1 VRYRRVTMESE
12 EKEISV
18 ETAHPLKGKHLL
30 EQLREV
36 FDACDTEGQ
45 GFVSLEEL
53 ANISRSHVARG
64 QVDQVL
70 EILGP
75 GKEGKDT
82 VDFDEFYLKFV
93 EYMRNGIMLNN
104 DNGVFNENLK
114 RAFEKDDL
122 VSKSPSKKLIK
133 RRPSQARQSGRIPLV
148 NTSSEDEAEDS
159 FDRKI
164 ASSLA
169 LARPMDIQPHF
180 LVRGSLVRSTVRRTP
195 NTSPTN
201 SVSTSNNISTST
213 RRYSITSNSKSPPAS
228 IMRMSPILAPSVGS
242 SFNSPSG
249 SSPPSPGS
257 RAGSPTARLSL
268 NELERKV
275 AVLSDMV
282 ERQVENDSVSSGIGS
297 ARTELEEDINSSI
310 LLARKHGEERLQEEK
325 MNHADSVRTLERERD
340 MERRNFQLRFEQLEE
355 EQERMKKVVEELKGK
370 LNSVNL
376 EKDHMEKQLNLL
388 EDEKIRQV
396 LKNDDLEKKRKDKE
410 ELLMNTVQK
419 LTVRIQTQDQDLAE
433 TKEDNIVLRSQVKHL
448 KEERIKDS
456 RDGGRYKLFGGA
468 KGETVVDNNSHY
480 DDPIDIRKRLKSK
493 EEELT
498 EQVQVNLQL
507 KKYVD
512 KVLISVMA
520 TNPQILENVGQLK

>member
-1 VRYRRVTMESE
+1 
-12 EKEISV
+12 
-18 ETAHPLKGKHLL
+18 
-30 EQLREV
+30 
-36 FDACDTEGQ
+36 
-45 GFVSLEEL
+45 
-53 ANISRSHVARG
+53 
-64 QVDQVL
+64 
-70 EILGP
+70 
-75 GKEGKDT
+75 
-82 VDFDEFYLKFV
+82 
-93 EYMRNGIMLNN
+93 
-104 DNGVFNENLK
+104 
-114 RAFEKDDL
+114 
-122 VSKSPSKKLIK
+122 
-133 RRPSQARQSGRIPLV
+133 
-148 NTSSEDEAEDS
+148 
-159 FDRKI
+159 
-164 ASSLA
+164 
-169 LARPMDIQPHF
+169 
-180 LVRGSLVRSTVRRTP
+180 
-195 NTSPTN
+195 
-201 SVSTSNNISTST
+201 
-213 RRYSITSNSKSPPAS
+213 
-228 IMRMSPILAPSVGS
+228 MRMSPILAPSVGS
-242 SFNSPSG
+242 SFNSPPG
-249 SSPPSPGS
+249 SSPSSPGS

-325 MNHADSVRTLERERD
+325 MNHADLVRTLERERD

-355 EQERMKKVVEELKGK
+355 EQERMKEVVEELKGK

-410 ELLMNTVQK
+410 ELLVNTVQK

-448 KEERIKDS
+448 KEERIKDI

-480 DDPIDIRKRLKSK
+480 DDPIDIRKRLKAK

-498 EQVQVNLQL
+498 EQVQVNFQL

-520 TNPQILENVGQLK
+520 TNPQILENVGQL